1 VAAAGGPRRE
11 AIVKTRGFTLVEL
24 LVVIAILAT
33 LVGLLLPA
41 VQASRE
47 AGRRTQCASNLRQ
60 VGLGWLGYAEAHRGR
75 FPRTDHEK
83 GPQGRTKSWIF
94 TMAPWIESCDAI
106 RICPTDA
113 RAEERR
119 TALATSY
126 LLNAYVSM
134 AVPAAVDRM
143 NKLTASSR
151 TLVTFEISPRM
162 SPKPSNDHAH
172 PNDWFS
178 PGNISRD
185 GLYPGWLWF
194 TAQGEANFGDCA
206 VPTSGGGSSRTDR
219 LHVGQANYLF
229 ADGHVETI
237 PATTVAD
244 WFAAAAAAPDD
255 PTFAMPDAVPRDRR

>member
-1 VAAAGGPRRE
+1 M
-11 AIVKTRGFTLVEL
+11 KSRGFTLVEL

-41 VQASRE
+41 VQAARE

-60 VGLGWLGYAEAHRGR
+60 VGLGWLSHAEAHRGL

-83 GPQGRTKSWIF
+83 DALGRSQSWVF

-113 RAEERR
+113 RADERR
-119 TALATSY
+119 LALATSY
-126 LLNAYVSM
+126 LLNSFISM
-134 AVPAAVDRM
+134 AIPGAVDRM
-143 NKLTASSR
+143 SKLIASSR

-162 SPKPSNDHAH
+162 APKAANDHAH

-178 PGNISRD
+178 PGNLAQDAR
-185 GLYPGWLWF
+185 YPGWIWF
-194 TAQGEANFGDCA
+194 TSQGEAHFGDCA
-206 VPTSGGGSSRTDR
+206 VPAAVGGSARTDR
-219 LHVGQANYLF
+219 LHVGQANYLC

-237 PATTVAD
+237 PASTLAD
-244 WFAAAAAAPDD
+244 WVAAAAAAPDQ
-255 PTFAMPDAVPRDRR
+255 PTFAMPDALPRDRR

>member
-1 VAAAGGPRRE
+1 MTR
-11 AIVKTRGFTLVEL
+11 RGFTLVEL
-24 LVVIAILAT
+24 LVVIAIIAT

-47 AGRRTQCASNLRQ
+47 AARRTRCAANLRQ
-60 VGLGWLGYAEAHRGR
+60 VGLGWLGHAEAHRGR

-83 GPQGRTKSWIF
+83 DSLGRTRSWIF
-94 TMAPWIESCDAI
+94 TMAPWLESCDAI
-106 RICPTDA
+106 RICPSDA

-134 AVPAAVDRM
+134 AVPGAVDRM
-143 NKLTASSR
+143 AKLAASSR

-162 SPKPSNDHAH
+162 SPKPANDHAH

-178 PGNISRD
+178 PGNVARETR
-185 GLYPGWLWF
+185 YPGWLWF
-194 TAQGEANFGDCA
+194 TAQGEANFGDCP
-206 VPTSGGGSSRTDR
+206 VPAASGGDARTDR
-219 LHVGQANYLF
+219 LPGGRANYLF

-237 PATTVAD
+237 PATAVAA
-244 WFAAAAAAPDD
+244 WVAAATADPSAPS
-255 PTFAMPDAVPRDRR
+255 FAMPDAMPSDRP

>member
-1 VAAAGGPRRE
+1 M
-11 AIVKTRGFTLVEL
+11 KTRGFTLVEL
-24 LVVIAILAT
+24 LVVIAIIAT

-41 VQASRE
+41 VQSSRE

-60 VGLGWLGYAEAHRGR
+60 VGLGWLSHTEAHRGL

-83 GPQGRTKSWIF
+83 DAQGRSQSWIF

-106 RICPTDA
+106 RICPSDS

-119 TALATSY
+119 ATLATSY
-126 LLNAYVSM
+126 LLNSFVAM
-134 AVPAAVDRM
+134 AIPHAVDRM
-143 NKLTASSR
+143 SKLTASSR

-162 SPKPSNDHAH
+162 APKAANDHAH

-178 PGNISRD
+178 AGNIAQEARYS
-185 GLYPGWLWF
+185 GWIWY
-194 TAQGEANFGDCA
+194 ASQGEANFGDCA
-206 VPTSGGGSSRTDR
+206 VPAASGGTARTDR

-237 PATTVAD
+237 SAASIAD
-244 WFAAAAAAPDD
+244 WVAAAVAAPDQ
-255 PTFAMPDAVPRDRR
+255 PTFAMPDSLPRDRR